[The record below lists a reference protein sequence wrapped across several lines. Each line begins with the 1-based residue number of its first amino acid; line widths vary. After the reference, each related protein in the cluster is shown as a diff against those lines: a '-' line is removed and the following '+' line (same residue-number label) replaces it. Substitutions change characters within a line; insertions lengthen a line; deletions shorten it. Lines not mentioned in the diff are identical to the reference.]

1 MLNFKILKQ
10 SKKSGARLGILRTAH
25 GEIETPALIPVATSA
40 AVKGLSN
47 EEAFAVGSQ
56 MLICNT
62 YHLHL
67 KPGEEVVKKAGGLHK
82 FMNWPRPLMTDSG
95 GFQVFSLGFGKDL
108 GISKVI
114 KGRRE
119 ENVVHGQQPRLLK
132 ITDAGVE
139 FTSFIDGRKIFLNPK
154 ISLRI
159 QQKLG
164 ADIIFAF
171 DECPPPT
178 ANYEYVKKSMER
190 THRWAVQS
198 LKVHAYRQAGKSGKL
213 KEQSLFGIVQGGR
226 FRDLRIESAKFIGS
240 LPFDGFGI
248 GGEFGESKNQMV
260 KMIDWVFGVLPREK
274 PVHLLGIGHP
284 EDIVKVIKA
293 GVDTFDC
300 VAPTRYARHGT
311 AFTSSGRL
319 DMSKSEFL
327 RDQKPL
333 DKKCGCE
340 MCAKYSR
347 SYLAHLFR
355 AREINGLRFLTMHNL
370 FYFHEMVRKIR
381 EGIKNGKL

>member
-1 MLNFKILKQ
+1 MLNFKVLKQ
-10 SKKSGARLGILRTAH
+10 SKKSGARLGILKTAH
-25 GEIETPALIPVATSA
+25 GEVETPTLIPVATLG

-47 EEAFAVGSQ
+47 EEAVAAGSQ

-67 KPGEEVVKKAGGLHK
+67 KPGEDVVKKAGGLHK

-95 GFQVFSLGFGKDL
+95 GFQVFSLGFGKDQ
-108 GISKVI
+108 GIQKII
-114 KGRRE
+114 KGKRE
-119 ENVVHGQQPRLLK
+119 ENIVHGQQPKLLK

-154 ISLRI
+154 ISIGI

-178 ANYEYVKKSMER
+178 ANYEYVKRSMAR
-190 THRWAVQS
+190 THKWAIES
-198 LKVHAYRQAGKSGKL
+198 LKVASGKL
-213 KEQSLFGIVQGGR
+213 KGKQALFGIVQGGR
-226 FRDLRIESAKFIGS
+226 YKDLRRESAKFIGS
-240 LPFDGFGI
+240 LPFDGFGV
-248 GGEFGESKNQMV
+248 GGEFGESKDQMI
-260 KMIDWVFGVLPREK
+260 KMIDWVLEVLPREK

-284 EDIVKVIKA
+284 EDILKVIKS

-300 VAPTRYARHGT
+300 VVPTRYARHGI
-311 AFTSSGRL
+311 AFTSRGRL
-319 DMSKSEFL
+319 DMAKQNFL
-327 RDQKPL
+327 NDRKPL
-333 DKKCGCE
+333 DPKCGCDV
-340 MCAKYSR
+340 CAKYSR

-355 AREINGLRFLTMHNL
+355 AREINGVRFLTMHNL
-370 FYFHEMVRKIR
+370 FYFHEMVRNIR
-381 EGIKNGKL
+381 EGIKKNRI

>member
-1 MLNFKILKQ
+1 MDFRIIKQ
-10 SKKSGARLGILRTAH
+10 SQKSGARLGILKTAH
-25 GEIETPALIPVATSA
+25 GEIETPALIPVATNA
-40 AVKGLSN
+40 AVKAVSP
-47 EEAFAVGSQ
+47 EEAFAAGSR

-67 KPGEEVVKKAGGLHK
+67 KPGEEAVKKTGGLHK

-95 GFQVFSLGFGKDL
+95 GFQVFSLGFGKDF
-108 GISKVI
+108 GIQKVI
-114 KGRRE
+114 RGKRE

-154 ISLRI
+154 ISIGI

-164 ADIIFAF
+164 ADIMFAF
-171 DECPPPT
+171 DECPPPN

-190 THRWAVQS
+190 THKWAVESLNATCDMRHGKS
-198 LKVHAYRQAGKSGKL
+198 LKDKNKQA
-213 KEQSLFGIVQGGR
+213 LFGIVQGGR
-226 FRDLRIESAKFIGS
+226 YKDLRQESAKFIGS
-240 LPFDGFGI
+240 LPFDGFGV

-260 KMIDWVFGVLPREK
+260 KMINWVLDVLPREK
-274 PVHLLGIGHP
+274 PAHLLGIGHP

-300 VAPTRYARHGT
+300 VVPTRYARHGI
-311 AFTSSGRL
+311 AFTSAGRL
-319 DMSKSEFL
+319 DMSKQNFL
-327 RDQKPL
+327 RDRKPL
-333 DKKCGCE
+333 DKKCDCE
-340 MCAKYSR
+340 ICAKYSR

-381 EGIKNGKL
+381 EEIKKGRI